1 MYKGMKKPI
10 ACAVI
15 AAMLV
20 LMGMMA
26 GCAEQVVEESTSE
39 STAALYDI
47 TYVEYIAMPAEEKQ
61 AYMDQFSTIEEKLAF
76 IQWVNAEEEQY
87 LATKP

>member
-1 MYKGMKKPI
+1 MYKGMKKSI

-15 AAMLV
+15 AAILV

-26 GCAEQVVEESTSE
+26 GCAEQVAEESTAE
-39 STAALYDI
+39 GTAALYDI